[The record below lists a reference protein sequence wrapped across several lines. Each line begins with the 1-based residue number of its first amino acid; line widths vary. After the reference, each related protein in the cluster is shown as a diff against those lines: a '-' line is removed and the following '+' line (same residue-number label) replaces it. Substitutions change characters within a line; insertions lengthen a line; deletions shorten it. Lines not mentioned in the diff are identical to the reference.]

1 MQSIF
6 YVRPSAQEIVET
18 AVTLREPDPPV
29 LLGTV
34 TDDSGKPVSH
44 ALAVLYASGG
54 VQPDT
59 VAGIS
64 CTDAQGRFFFGP
76 LEAGVLYEI
85 FFYFFALVETISASC
100 ASNSSKLMAPRS
112 PSTR

>member
-64 CTDAQGRFFFGP
+64 CTDAQGTIFPSGRWRQACCMKSAYRQTRVRAACSNSP
-76 LEAGVLYEI
+76 KNKI
-85 FFYFFALVETISASC
+85 FFTSL
-100 ASNSSKLMAPRS
+100 PW
-112 PSTR
+112 

>member
-76 LEAGVLYEI
+76 LEAGVMYEVRI
-85 FFYFFALVETISASC
+85 QADTR
-100 ASNSSKLMAPRS
+100 PRRVLEQ
-112 PSTR
+112 PEE

>member
-44 ALAVLYASGG
+44 ALAVLYASGCTPPDAYKTASAWADTRPRR
-54 VQPDT
+54 VLEQP
-59 VAGIS
+59 
-64 CTDAQGRFFFGP
+64 
-76 LEAGVLYEI
+76 EE
-85 FFYFFALVETISASC
+85 
-100 ASNSSKLMAPRS
+100 
-112 PSTR
+112 